1 MGVAVY
7 GGRGKE
13 GSYGK
18 GIVINVPSGLDRTWT
33 EPHGRSYQIL
43 KAKIQHTLPIYLN
56 GSTNSFSS
64 TENHPAQHPQNQDQ
78 PHQGPVFPPH
88 RLRPRDHP

>member
-43 KAKIQHTLPIYLN
+43 KSENPAHLAYLPERLN
-56 GSTNSFSS
+56 
-64 TENHPAQHPQNQDQ
+64 
-78 PHQGPVFPPH
+78 
-88 RLRPRDHP
+88 